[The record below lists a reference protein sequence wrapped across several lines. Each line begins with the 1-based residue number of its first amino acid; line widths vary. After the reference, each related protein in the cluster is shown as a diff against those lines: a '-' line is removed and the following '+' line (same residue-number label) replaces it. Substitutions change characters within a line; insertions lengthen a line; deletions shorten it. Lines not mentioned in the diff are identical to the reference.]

1 MGKYSPEETKRL
13 DDRMAEMDRL
23 RSDPTM
29 KLVRT
34 KSGKFQYVPKDPEL
48 KSLSYKKASIS
59 TEAPIKSLS
68 YKDAAKSKSK
78 PASRDNSTLKSYP
91 YGVNDSREVTSVPS
105 PYTRYPRGA
114 EASNTPADTAS
125 SRAYDDVWYTYGP
138 NVDYSRSARTWAE
151 GTGKGGSIPTPKT
164 KSVKSSKDLME
175 RFKGLEEAEVPDSPV
190 RSADELMKG
199 YTGERGTRFKKGGK
213 VGKVMGEFKSGAL
226 KSSSGQKV
234 TNRKQAMAIAMS
246 EAGKPKMKKFAAGG
260 MSAPA
265 PRNSIDQMK
274 QAANLVKTV
283 KSEAAKRGMIPARP
297 MGGYGTAGLG
307 RAAMGALRG
316 MGGGTGTTSPLGN
329 VGNAVAGVG
338 KGMFGMKR
346 GGKVGE
352 SKEMVEKEMA
362 FMKKKGAPKSMMK
375 HEKEEAKGMK
385 KMAKG
390 GMSCMKRGGGVEV
403 KGYKKGGMIDGCAQ
417 RGKTKGKVC

>member
-1 MGKYSPEETKRL
+1 MGKYSPEEIKRL

-29 KLVRT
+29 KLVQN
-34 KSGKFQYVPKDPEL
+34 KSGKFQYVPKEPEL
-48 KSLSYKKASIS
+48 KSLPYKKASIS

-114 EASNTPADTAS
+114 EASNTPADTAKKRS
-125 SRAYDDVWYTYGP
+125 DDTWRVGNP
-138 NVDYSRSARTWAE
+138 NWDYSGSWAE

-226 KSSSGQKV
+226 KSSSGRKV

-260 MSAPA
+260 MSAPT
-265 PRNSIDQMK
+265 PQNPIGQMK
-274 QAANLVKTV
+274 QAANLVNTV
-283 KSEAAKRGMIPARP
+283 KSEAAKRGMAPGRP

-316 MGGGTGTTSPLGN
+316 MGGGAGTTSPLGN

-352 SKEMVEKEMA
+352 SKKMVKQEMA
-362 FMKKKGAPKSMMK
+362 FMKKKGAPKSMIK
-375 HEKEEAKGMK
+375 HEEKKAKDMK

-403 KGYKKGGMIDGCAQ
+403 KGYKKGGMV
-417 RGKTKGKVC
+417 KKPTKGGKK